1 MFCETPDAK
10 LPTPLIMHS
19 FSRKVPIIIDLTLSK
34 SEGLNKQ
41 KGCAG
46 FFEIQYSSQECNFVW
61 LLKKKKI

>member
-1 MFCETPDAK
+1 M
-10 LPTPLIMHS
+10 
-19 FSRKVPIIIDLTLSK
+19 DLTLSK

-61 LLKKKKI
+61 LLKKKKKFLNKACFKIIGTLCSRQGYSLLLFS